1 LDVHVLRA
9 KVSEGESDGDA
20 ILFSLKGRYTVSRGW
35 FFALQL
41 DYTYIN
47 TDGRQKQY
55 TDGAWN
61 ATIDQE
67 ITSEQLF
74 GILSAGYTF

>member
-1 LDVHVLRA
+1 V
-9 KVSEGESDGDA
+9 G
-20 ILFSLKGRYTVSRGW
+20 LFDWK

-55 TDGAWN
+55 TDGAWC

-74 GILSAGYTF
+74 GVLSAGYAF